1 MAEYRARRRP
11 AVRSAA
17 AAVSVAVLLGAGF
30 VARAYASDDPTSGY
44 RTARASTGTVDQRLG
59 FTGTVQRVDQQ
70 TATFAVSGQ
79 VASIGVTVGQSVTK
93 GQQLARL
100 DQADLED
107 AVVQAKAALARARAT
122 LESDQ
127 SGTSTT
133 TSSSQGGTTAL
144 SALPAALMTG
154 QPAATPNPS
163 QTGSKTGQGQSVPD
177 SVRKAQAAVAA
188 AQAKV
193 AAAQQTATT
202 ALATAD
208 DSCADVLDGSGPTP
222 TGTPTGTSTTPATD
236 PTTSTATSTSGTP
249 DSTADDTAALASCL
263 KAMRTAQSALHAVTA
278 AQDSVTTAQDR
289 LATAQQAWA
298 QALAKQAAAAAQ
310 TSTGSTGGRT
320 GSTGQTGTS
329 GGTGNT
335 STSGTESQS
344 GTGSRSGS
352 TDSASRI
359 ASDEASVT
367 QAELALKQAQTA
379 LGQATLT
386 APVAGTVAAVGLT
399 VGESAGSNGITIIGG
414 SGATVT
420 VDVPVASIPKV
431 AVGQEADVT
440 PPGAVTA
447 VKGTVQQVGLLP
459 TETAGS
465 AATYPVVVLVPEA
478 TATLASGARASVS
491 ILVGQAAGVV
501 TVPNSAITTVSAT
514 SAFVT
519 VVKGGVA
526 TRTAVTL
533 GTVGPTR
540 SQVSKGLAAGDTV
553 LLADASEAIPTTTNQ
568 NRVGGGFTGG
578 TFGGQA
584 GGFTGGGFTGG
595 FTGGGAVPGG
605 TGLARN

>member
-1 MAEYRARRRP
+1 
-11 AVRSAA
+11 VRSAA
-17 AAVSVAVLLGAGF
+17 ALLSVAVLLGAAF
-30 VARAYASDDPTSGY
+30 VARAYASDDPTSGF
-44 RTARASTGTVDQRLG
+44 RTARATTGTVDQRLG

-70 TATFAVSGQ
+70 TATFAASGQ
-79 VASIGVTVGQSVTK
+79 VASIGVTVGQTVTK

-100 DQADLED
+100 DKADLQD

-127 SGTSTT
+127 SAGPTT

-154 QPAATPNPS
+154 EPAATPHPTQTATKPS
-163 QTGSKTGQGQSVPD
+163 QVPD
-177 SVRKAQAAVAA
+177 APVGVRTAQAAVAA

-193 AAAQQTATT
+193 AAAQQTATS
-202 ALATAD
+202 ALAAAD
-208 DSCADVLDGSGPTP
+208 DSCVDVLDGTGPTP
-222 TGTPTGTSTTPATD
+222 TTTPTGTSTPGQTTD
-236 PTTSTATSTSGTP
+236 PTTSTATSSPSTSSSTP
-249 DSTADDTAALASCL
+249 DDTAALASCL
-263 KAMRTAQSALHAVTA
+263 KAMRTAQAALHAVTA
-278 AQDSVTTAQDR
+278 AQDSVTAAQER

-298 QALAKQAAAAAQ
+298 QALAKQARAAAQ
-310 TSTGSTGGRT
+310 TPTGSTDNSDGRT
-320 GSTGQTGTS
+320 GSTGQTGSS

-335 STSGTESQS
+335 PMSGTGSQS
-344 GTGSRSGS
+344 DTGSRSGS

-359 ASDEASVT
+359 ASDEAAVT

-414 SGATVT
+414 AGATVT

-440 PPGAVTA
+440 PPGAVAA
-447 VKGTVQQVGLLP
+447 VKGTVQEVGLLP
-459 TETAGS
+459 TETTGS
-465 AATYPVVVLVPEA
+465 TATYPVVVLVPEA

-501 TVPNSAITTVSAT
+501 TVPNSAITAAATT

-533 GTVGPTR
+533 GAVGPTR
-540 SQVSKGLAAGDTV
+540 SQVSKGLRAGDTV

-578 TFGGQA
+578 TFSGPNA
-584 GGFTGGGFTGG
+584 GGLTGGGVTG
-595 FTGGGAVPGG
+595 FTSGGAVPGA
-605 TGLARN
+605 TGFARN

>member
-1 MAEYRARRRP
+1 MAESLTRRRP

-17 AAVSVAVLLGAGF
+17 AVLSVAVLLGAGF

-44 RTARASTGTVDQRLG
+44 RTARATTGTVDQRLG

-70 TATFAVSGQ
+70 TATFGVSGQ

-100 DQADLED
+100 DKADLQD
-107 AVVQAKAALARARAT
+107 AVVQAKASLARARAT

-127 SGTSTT
+127 SGSSTT
-133 TSSSQGGTTAL
+133 TSSTQGDTTAL
-144 SALPAALMTG
+144 SALPATLTIRT
-154 QPAATPNPS
+154 PAATPNATETATASS
-163 QTGSKTGQGQSVPD
+163 QLPGVPEG
-177 SVRKAQAAVAA
+177 VRTAQAAVAT

-193 AAAQQTATT
+193 AAAQQAATT
-202 ALATAD
+202 ALAAAD
-208 DSCADVLDGSGPTP
+208 EACADVLDGTDPTP
-222 TGTPTGTSTTPATD
+222 TTTPTGTSTTSPTPD
-236 PTTSTATSTSGTP
+236 PTTSTATSTPNTAS
-249 DSTADDTAALASCL
+249 STEDDTAALASCL
-263 KAMRTAQSALHAVTA
+263 KAMRTAQAALHAVTA
-278 AQDSVTTAQDR
+278 AQDSLAAAQDR
-289 LATAQQAWA
+289 LSTAQQAWA
-298 QALAKQAAAAAQ
+298 QALAKQAKSAAQ
-310 TSTGSTGGRT
+310 TPTGSTSSSDGRT

-329 GGTGNT
+329 GGTGDT
-335 STSGTESQS
+335 STSGNGSQS
-344 GTGSRSGS
+344 ETGSRSGS

-359 ASDEASVT
+359 ASDEAAVT

-420 VDVPVASIPKV
+420 VDVPVASLPKI

-440 PPGAVTA
+440 PPGAVAA
-447 VKGTVQQVGLLP
+447 VKGTVQEVGLLP
-459 TETAGS
+459 TETSGS

-501 TVPNSAITTVSAT
+501 TVPNSAITTASTT

-519 VVKGGVA
+519 VVKGGLT

-533 GTVGPTR
+533 GTVGPTH
-540 SQVSKGLAAGDTV
+540 SQVSKGLHAGDTV
-553 LLADASEAIPTTTNQ
+553 LLADASEAIPTTTTQ
-568 NRVGGGFTGG
+568 NRLGGGFTGG
-578 TFGGQA
+578 TFNGRNA
-584 GGFTGGGFTGG
+584 GGFS
-595 FTGGGAVPGG
+595 GGAVPGG
-605 TGLARN
+605 TGFARN